1 MYTKYTWLRW
11 LPVLSAMVMIYASP
25 AGPTDEVKKWVISQ
39 NSSLCVNGSTNI
51 NKFACEVPA
60 YDQTDTLILT
70 RSKIDKGITL
80 SGYIELK
87 IQSFDC
93 HNAIMTHDLR
103 NTLKDKQ
110 YPVMRIRFLSLS
122 ELPDLCSKPQTIT
135 GLVNI
140 ELAGISKR
148 FEINYQATADAQ
160 KNICL
165 LGTRDVN
172 FSDFNLTPPRK
183 LGGMIRTN
191 DKLSVQFRLNIRSLH
206 TDAVR

>member
-1 MYTKYTWLRW
+1 MDTKYTLLRW
-11 LPVLSAMVMIYASP
+11 LLVLLAVAMISAN
-25 AGPTDEVKKWVISQ
+25 AGPTDDVKRWVIGQ

-51 NKFACEVPA
+51 NKFTCEVPA
-60 YDQTDTLILT
+60 YDRTDTLTLT
-70 RSKIDKGITL
+70 HAKNDKSVTL
-80 SGYIELK
+80 TGCIELK

-103 NTLKDKQ
+103 NTLKEKQ
-110 YPVMRIRFLSLS
+110 YPLMRISFLTLNEFPELCLS
-122 ELPDLCSKPQTIT
+122 AKNVT

-140 ELAGISKR
+140 ELAGVSRR
-148 FEINYQATADAQ
+148 FEVNYQATTDAQ

-191 DKLSVQFRLNIRSLH
+191 DKLSVQFRLNIKSIRP
-206 TDAVR
+206 DGIR

>member
-1 MYTKYTWLRW
+1 MYSQHRWTRW
-11 LPVLSAMVMIYASP
+11 LFLLSAATMISAASP
-25 AGPTDEVKKWVISQ
+25 DNQVNKWVISQ

-60 YDQTDTLILT
+60 YDQADTLILIHST
-70 RSKIDKGITL
+70 DKAVRLT
-80 SGYIELK
+80 GYIELK
-87 IQSFDC
+87 IQRFDC

-110 YPVMRIRFLSLS
+110 YPLMRINFLTLS
-122 ELPDLCSKPQTIT
+122 ELPELCQRPKNIT

-140 ELAGISKR
+140 ELAGTSKR
-148 FEINYQATADAQ
+148 FEINYLATADAQ
-160 KNICL
+160 RNVCMI
-165 LGTRDVN
+165 GTRDIN

-191 DKLSVQFRLNIRSLH
+191 DKLSVQFRLNIKSLN
-206 TDAVR
+206 TPNATR